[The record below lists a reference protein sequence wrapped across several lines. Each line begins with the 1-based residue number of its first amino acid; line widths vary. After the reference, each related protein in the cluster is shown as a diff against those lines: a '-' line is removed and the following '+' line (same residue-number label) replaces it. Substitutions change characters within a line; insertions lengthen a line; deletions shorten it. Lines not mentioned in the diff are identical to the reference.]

1 MAPVDTMILE
11 VVITQVLEGEEADS
25 KKPTEKG
32 LTFLPTPT
40 PTRWQTRVG
49 GPGDPRARRER
60 RQPFEQ
66 LHLLEEE
73 IDCLA
78 QYRVRAN
85 AL

>member
-1 MAPVDTMILE
+1 MILE
-11 VVITQVLEGEEADS
+11 VVITQVLEGEEMEFEEA
-25 KKPTEKG
+25 PNEKG